1 MLKHVKVTQTK
12 TACLD
17 KKKKKKKLR
26 MENPLYPLHREND
39 FFESQMIIAR

>member
-1 MLKHVKVTQTK
+1 MLKYVKVTQTK

-17 KKKKKKKLR
+17 KKKPKLR
-26 MENPLYPLHREND
+26 METPLYPLHREND